1 LMTLADSMPG
11 DLADAMASVLPRLV
25 PFAMLRPRFYLFSR
39 FYLHS
44 SSIQFTVYLLSC

>member
-25 PFAMLRPRFYLFSR
+25 PFAMLRPRFSFQDFICTHHLFNS
-39 FYLHS
+39 L
-44 SSIQFTVYLLSC
+44 SIC